1 MREGRGGRRQMNKG
15 KRATPCDRAK
25 RIRRAKEIVLC
36 LLLVGAS
43 VTAMALLYDC
53 QIRTFNRLLWVFG
66 TIGFFR
72 VMMVMVTWLDDITID
87 NNDRTFEEWA
97 ARRGQ

>member
-1 MREGRGGRRQMNKG
+1 MNKE
-15 KRATPCDRAK
+15 KHAVPRNRAK
-25 RIRRAKEIVLC
+25 QIRRAKEIVIC
-36 LLLVGAS
+36 LILVGAS
-43 VTAMALLYDC
+43 ISAMKLLYDC

-66 TIGFFR
+66 AIGFAR

-87 NNDRTFEEWA
+87 DNDRTFEEWA